1 MKKRGQNFFM
11 SIRLVFMGAS
21 DFAVSILSSLLSLD
35 ASYEV
40 VAVYTQT
47 DKRAG
52 RGQKLTS
59 QRVKELALDRN
70 IPVIQPSNMRSPDM
84 LDGLAELAPDLI
96 VVASFRHL
104 LPAELLSLPRYG
116 CLNVHPSLLPLHR
129 GPSPVTHAI
138 LCGDRTTG
146 VTIMLMDEGLDSGP
160 IVAQKTIE
168 IAPESDAGV
177 LESEL
182 AHVGGELL
190 RETLPRWVAGEI
202 ETRAQDGDQATYSA
216 LLSSGEGEMD
226 WRLDAEEL
234 SRRVRA
240 YNPWP
245 GSYTYWKGK
254 RLKII
259 RVVPLGSVAE
269 GREGEVVALPGPRG
283 VGVIVREGILELCE
297 LQVEGKKSMST
308 KDFLLGRRD
317 FIGSIL
323 S

>member
-1 MKKRGQNFFM
+1 
-11 SIRLVFMGAS
+11 MGAS
-21 DFAVSILSSLLSLD
+21 DFAVSILSSLLLLD

-70 IPVIQPSNMRSPDM
+70 IPVIQPSNMRSPDV
-84 LDGLAELAPDLI
+84 LDGLAELASDLI
-96 VVASFRHL
+96 VVASFKHL
-104 LPAELLSLPRYG
+104 LPAELLYLPRYG

-129 GPSPVTHAI
+129 GPSPIAHTI

-160 IVAQKTIE
+160 IIAQKTIE

-202 ETRAQDGDQATYSA
+202 EARPQDGERATYSA
-216 LLSSGEGEMD
+216 LLSTGEGEMD

-240 YNPWP
+240 YSPWP

-259 RVVPLGSVAE
+259 RVIPLGSVVE
-269 GREGEVVALPGPRG
+269 GREGEVVALPGPIG
-283 VGVIVREGILELCE
+283 AGVIVREGI
-297 LQVEGKKSMST
+297 VNFRWRARK
-308 KDFLLGRRD
+308 
-317 FIGSIL
+317 IW
-323 S
+323 